1 MKKRIHY
8 NPKLT
13 ARARE
18 LRNNSTFSEVLLWGE
33 LKTGRM
39 LGFDFHRQKPIDNY
53 IVDFFCYD
61 LMLAIEIDGSSHD
74 NKVEYDAYR
83 QKKLEGLGIRF
94 LRFDDL
100 DVKQK
105 IEWVLEEIK
114 HWIKEHEPNT
124 PLVPPFRGESEQKIT
139 CKNPSTSDADKNLES
154 AISNS
159 SDTIISSGFPSS
171 KGGQGGVERNTKLIK
186 SLATQLGFS
195 FCGISKAEFLED
207 EAPRLEEWLKRGYQ
221 GKMSYLENHFDKR
234 LDPRLLVPGAKSVI
248 SLVYNYYPNKDLTK
262 EGTSR
267 SAEASEDK
275 PSYAPATEGKLKI
288 AKYAYGEDYHFVVKE
303 KLKDLLRLVQSE
315 IGEVSGRA
323 FVDSAP
329 VHERA
334 WAKKSGIGWVGKN
347 SLLLNREMGSFF
359 FLAEL
364 IVDMELEYDGPI
376 KDYCGTCTACMDA
389 CPTDAIPAPYQ
400 VDGSKCISY
409 FTIELK
415 EEIPVEVK
423 GKFENW
429 IFGCDICQDVCPWN
443 RFAKPHQEEKFMPHP
458 DLEKMSRAE
467 WKEITEDIFE
477 KLFKKSAVKRTKLE
491 GLKRNIEFISGHQ
504 GNFQ

>member
-1 MKKRIHY
+1 MKRRIYY
-8 NPKLT
+8 NPKLS
-13 ARARE
+13 ALARE
-18 LRNNSTFSEVLLWGE
+18 LRNNSTLSEILLWNE

-39 LGFDFHRQKPIDNY
+39 LGFDFHRQKPIDNF

-74 NKVEYDAYR
+74 HKIGYDKAR
-83 QKKLEGLGIRF
+83 QKKLEDLGIRF

-105 IEWVLEEIK
+105 IESVLEEIK
-114 HWIKEHEPNT
+114 RWIEENITHTTNGEDT
-124 PLVPPFRGESEQKIT
+124 PLAPPPRGESR
-139 CKNPSTSDADKNLES
+139 ADKIIEYPLTIESEGNLQGG
-154 AISNS
+154 ILNS
-159 SDTIISSGFPSS
+159 SDTIISSGVPPS
-171 KGGQGGVERNTKLIK
+171 KGGKGGVERNSSFIK
-186 SLATQLGFS
+186 KAATELGFS
-195 FCGISKAEFLED
+195 YCGISKAEFLEE

-248 SLVYNYYPNKDLTK
+248 SLLYNYYPEKDL
-262 EGTSR
+262 S
-267 SAEASEDK
+267 SFAEASKDQL
-275 PSYAPATEGKLKI
+275 PSTQPSESKLKI
-288 AKYAYGEDYHFVVKE
+288 AKYAYGEDYHFVIKE
-303 KLKDLLRLVQSE
+303 KLKTFLELIQE
-315 IGEVSGRA
+315 EVGKVEGRA

-334 WAKKSGIGWVGKN
+334 WAKKSGLGWIGKN

-364 IVDMELEYDGPI
+364 IIDLDLEYDGPI

-389 CPTDAIPAPYQ
+389 CPTDAIPAPYV

-415 EEIPVEVK
+415 EEIPTEVK

-443 RFAKPHQEEKFMPHP
+443 RFAKPHQEKKFQPHP
-458 DLEKMSRAE
+458 DLEKMTVSDWR
-467 WKEITEDIFE
+467 EITEDVFDR
-477 KLFKKSAVKRTKLE
+477 LFQKSAVQRTKLN
-491 GLKRNIEFISGHQ
+491 GLKRNIQFIQ
-504 GNFQ
+504 